1 MNLVVDAGDDDYE
14 LLPQW
19 SVVGHQSDEWLD
31 GDALLNLPMARSFRV
46 EFIALEFRDAKAE
59 VNIDDITFTNCGKQ
73 NDVRIKLFLVYF
85 KNLNRCSYM
94 PSITLQNSDLART
107 TIV

>member
-1 MNLVVDAGDDDYE
+1 MNLVVDSGDNDYA

-31 GDALLNLPMARSFRV
+31 GDALLNLPMTRSFRV
-46 EFIALEFRDAKAE
+46 EFIALEFQNKKAE

-73 NDVRIKLFLVYF
+73 NDVGIKLLLAYF
-85 KNLNRCSYM
+85 KNLYRCSYM

-107 TIV
+107 TTA